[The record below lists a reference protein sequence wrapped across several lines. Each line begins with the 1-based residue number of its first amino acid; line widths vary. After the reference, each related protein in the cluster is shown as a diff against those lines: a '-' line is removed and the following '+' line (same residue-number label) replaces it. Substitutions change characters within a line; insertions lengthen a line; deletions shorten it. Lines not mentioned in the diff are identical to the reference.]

1 MKAGVSDPTQT
12 NSARGLTFGL
22 GFPPLVKTIATAA
35 CLSPRRAALLETET
49 SPMPSPLQL
58 ERLRSMVGVSN
69 VLTDL
74 EDRLSY
80 GYDGTAMMSSTPGAV
95 VLPET
100 PEQIAQLIGFAN
112 QEGLPIIA
120 RGSGT
125 GLSGGSVPL
134 ENGIVVSTLKLN
146 KILEIDE
153 ENLTATVEPGVVTAN
168 LHQAVESLGL
178 FYPPDPGS
186 MKVCTLGGNVAE
198 NAGGLRGLKY
208 GVTRD
213 YVMGLEVVL
222 PNGEMMWTGGKCPK
236 DVSGYDLR
244 QILVGSEG
252 TLGIFTKIL
261 VKLVP
266 KPQSKETMLAVFPSM
281 ESAAATVAA
290 VIAAKIIPAT
300 MEFLD
305 QITIGCVEGYAKIGL
320 PLDAGAVL
328 LMESDGHPAVAE
340 EQAQT
345 MQKLAVAN
353 GASHVQRAHDEV
365 EAAKLSSAR
374 RMAFPALARMR
385 PTTVLEDISV
395 PRSRLV
401 EMVSRVRAIAQK
413 ENLMI
418 GTFGHAGDGNLH
430 PTILMDERDPDEV
443 ARMHRGFEAIVEAA
457 LELGGALTGEHGV
470 GLLKRDFLER
480 YFPTAAVEMMR
491 NFRQAMD
498 PNGILNPGKMFQ
510 RSPRREGEL
519 PRSSEHSAKVLQRLQ
534 P

>member
-1 MKAGVSDPTQT
+1 
-12 NSARGLTFGL
+12 
-22 GFPPLVKTIATAA
+22 
-35 CLSPRRAALLETET
+35 
-49 SPMPSPLQL
+49 MPSSSQL
-58 ERLRSMVGVSN
+58 ERLRSIVGASH

-80 GYDGTAMMSSTPGAV
+80 SYDGTAMMKSTPGAV
-95 VLPET
+95 VIPASGE
-100 PEQIAQLIGFAN
+100 EVAQVIALAN
-112 QEGLPIIA
+112 EEGMPVVT

-134 ENGIVVSTLKLN
+134 DNAIVMSTLRMN
-146 KILEIDE
+146 RILEIDE
-153 ENLTATVEPGVVTAN
+153 ENLTATVEPGVITAN
-168 LHQAVESLGL
+168 LHQAVEALGL

-186 MKVCTLGGNVAE
+186 MRVCTLGGNVAE

-222 PNGEMMWTGGKCPK
+222 PNGETMWTGGKCPK
-236 DVSGYDLR
+236 DVAGYDLR

-252 TLGIFTKIL
+252 TLGVFTKIL

-266 KPQSKETMLAVFPSM
+266 KPAAKKTLLAVFPSM

-305 QITIGCVEGYAKIGL
+305 QTTIACVEGYVKIGL
-320 PLDAGAVL
+320 PTDAGAIL
-328 LMESDGHPAVAE
+328 LMESDGHPAVAQ
-340 EQAQT
+340 EQGET
-345 MQKLAVAN
+345 MHKLALAN
-353 GASHVQRAHDEV
+353 GATQVQVARDEA
-365 EAAKLSSAR
+365 EALRLSSAR

-385 PTTVLEDISV
+385 PTTVLEDVSV

-401 EMVSRVRAIAQK
+401 EMVSRVRQIAER
-413 ENLMI
+413 ENLLI

-430 PTILMDERDPDEV
+430 PTILMDERDSAEV
-443 ARMHRGFEAIVEAA
+443 ERMHRGFEAIVEAA
-457 LELGGALTGEHGV
+457 LELGGTLTGEHGV
-470 GLLKRDFLER
+470 GLLKRDFMER
-480 YFPTAAVEMMR
+480 YFSQAAVDMMR
-491 NFRQAMD
+491 NFRRSMD
-498 PNGILNPGKMFQ
+498 PNGILNPGKMFHP
-510 RSPRREGEL
+510 SPRREGEL
-519 PRSSEHSAKVLQRLQ
+519 PRSHEHAAKVLEGLHK

>member
-1 MKAGVSDPTQT
+1 
-12 NSARGLTFGL
+12 
-22 GFPPLVKTIATAA
+22 
-35 CLSPRRAALLETET
+35 
-49 SPMPSPLQL
+49 MPSKSQL
-58 ERLRSMVGVSN
+58 DRLRSIVGPQG
-69 VLTDL
+69 VLTEL

-80 GYDGTAMMSSTPGAV
+80 SYDGTAMLKATPGAV
-95 VLPET
+95 VIPQNG
-100 PEQIAQLIGFAN
+100 EQIARIIEFAN
-112 QEGLPIIA
+112 QSGLPVVT

-134 ENGIVVSTLKLN
+134 DGSVVLSTQRLN
-146 KILEIDE
+146 RILEIDQ
-153 ENLTATVEPGVVTAN
+153 ENLTATVEPGVITAD
-168 LHQAVESLGL
+168 LHQAVERLGL

-222 PNGEMMWTGGKCPK
+222 PDGQTMWTGGKCPK
-236 DVSGYDLR
+236 DVAGYDLR

-252 TLGIFTKIL
+252 TLGVFTKIL

-266 KPQSKETMLAVFPSM
+266 RPAAKKTLLAIFPSM
-281 ESAAATVAA
+281 ETAAATVAA
-290 VIAAKIIPAT
+290 VIAARIIPAT

-305 QITIGCVEGYAKIGL
+305 QTTIACVEGYVRIGL
-320 PLDAGAVL
+320 PTDAGAIL
-328 LMESDGHPAVAE
+328 LMESDGHPAVAD
-340 EQAQT
+340 EQAQV
-345 MQKLAVAN
+345 MHKLALAN
-353 GASHVQRAHDEV
+353 GATQVQLARDEV
-365 EAAKLSSAR
+365 EAARLSSAR

-385 PTTVLEDISV
+385 PTTVLEDVSV

-401 EMVSRVRAIAQK
+401 EMVTRVREIAAR

-430 PTILMDERDPDEV
+430 PTILMDERDADEV
-443 ARMHRGFEAIVEAA
+443 ARMQRGFEAIVEAA
-457 LELGGALTGEHGV
+457 LELGGTLTGEHGV

-480 YFPTAAVEMMR
+480 YFPRAAVEMMKS
-491 NFRQAMD
+491 FRRSMD
-498 PNGILNPGKMFQ
+498 PNGILNPGKMFHHA
-510 RSPRREGEL
+510 PRREGEL
-519 PRSSEHSAKVLQRLQ
+519 PRSAGHAGKILEGLR

>member
-1 MKAGVSDPTQT
+1 
-12 NSARGLTFGL
+12 
-22 GFPPLVKTIATAA
+22 
-35 CLSPRRAALLETET
+35 
-49 SPMPSPLQL
+49 MPSKSELD
-58 ERLRSMVGVSN
+58 RLRCIVGAPN

-80 GYDGTAMMSSTPGAV
+80 SYDGTAMMKATPGAV
-95 VLPET
+95 VIPT
-100 PEQIAQLIGFAN
+100 SGEQIAQVIALAN
-112 QEGLPIIA
+112 EAGLPIIT

-134 ENGIVVSTLKLN
+134 DNGIVLSTLRLN
-146 KILEIDE
+146 RILEIDE
-153 ENLTATVEPGVVTAN
+153 ENLTATVEPGVITAD
-168 LHQAVESLGL
+168 LHQAVESIGL

-222 PNGEMMWTGGKCPK
+222 PNGQTMWTGGKCPK
-236 DVSGYDLR
+236 DVAGYDLR

-252 TLGIFTKIL
+252 TLGVFTKIL

-266 KPQSKETMLAVFPSM
+266 KPAAKRTLLAVFPTM
-281 ESAAATVAA
+281 EAAAATVAA

-305 QITIGCVEGYAKIGL
+305 QTTIACVESYVKIGL
-320 PLDAGAVL
+320 PTDAGAIL
-328 LMESDGHPAVAE
+328 LMESDGHQVVAT
-340 EQAQT
+340 EQSEIMHQ
-345 MQKLAVAN
+345 LALAN
-353 GASHVQRAHDEV
+353 GASSVQLAKDDV
-365 EAAKLSSAR
+365 EAARLSSAR

-385 PTTVLEDISV
+385 PTTVLEDVSV

-401 EMVSRVRAIAQK
+401 EMVTRVREIAK
-413 ENLMI
+413 RENLMI

-430 PTILMDERDPDEV
+430 PTILLDERDADEV
-443 ARMHRGFEAIVEAA
+443 ARMHRGFDAIVQAA
-457 LELGGALTGEHGV
+457 LELGGTLTGEHGV

-480 YFPTAAVEMMR
+480 YFPKAAVDMMK
-491 NFRQAMD
+491 NFRRSMD
-498 PNGILNPGKMFQ
+498 PNGILNPGKMFHHA
-510 RSPRREGEL
+510 PRREGQL
-519 PRSSEHSAKVLQRLQ
+519 PRSPEHSERVLESLK